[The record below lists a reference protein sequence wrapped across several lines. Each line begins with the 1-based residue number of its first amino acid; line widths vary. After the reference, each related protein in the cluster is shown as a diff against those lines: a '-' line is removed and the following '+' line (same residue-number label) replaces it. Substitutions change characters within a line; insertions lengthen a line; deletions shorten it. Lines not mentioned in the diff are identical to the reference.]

1 MAKNSSLQKLI
12 GLRSFT
18 EYGIRTDKNE
28 FVFYHVE
35 PINISV
41 LPPEVITNRMRELS
55 MLLSIV
61 PELEIMAIDSCECF
75 DDNKAYLHKRLSE
88 EKNEK
93 VREVLAE
100 DLTFLDEIQTGM
112 SSAREFLFIY
122 RFCKEKPEQ
131 VFSLINRIGK
141 AISDHG
147 FTAHRLEKPEIKRM
161 LGIYFGTSINGDD
174 IPDIESEEY
183 IKEENNEK

>member
-12 GLRSFT
+12 GLRCFT
-18 EYGIRTDKNE
+18 DYGIRTDKNE

-35 PINISV
+35 PTNISV
-41 LPPEVITNRMRELS
+41 LPPEIITNRMHELS

-61 PELEIMAIDSCECF
+61 PELEIMALDSCECF
-75 DDNKAYLHKRLSE
+75 DDNKTYLHKRLLE
-88 EKNEK
+88 EKNDK
-93 VREVLAE
+93 VRELLVA
-100 DLTFLDEIQTGM
+100 DLSFLDDIQNGM

-131 VFSLINRIGK
+131 VFSLLNRIGK

-161 LGIYFGTSINGDD
+161 LGIYFAFTI
-174 IPDIESEEY
+174 Y
-183 IKEENNEK
+183 LLTATV